1 MRKICVITTNRA
13 EYGLLY
19 WLMKGIQSD
28 PFFQLQLV
36 VTGAHLSPEF
46 GSTIDRIREDGF
58 KVDRSF
64 DLELFGDKA
73 LDINHSLA
81 LAIEGFG
88 ASFQTLRP
96 DLIVILGDRFEIL
109 GAATSALIANI
120 PVAHLHGG
128 ELSEGAIDDAI
139 RHAVTKLSH
148 LHFAAAEPYRNR
160 IIQLGEQ
167 PDRVFMVGGLG
178 IDNINKIN
186 LLPREDLEKAIGIK
200 FKKHNLLITYHPETL
215 DPEKAGEQIGEL
227 LSALDQLTDTSLIF
241 TMPNAD
247 TGHRII
253 IQKLQSFV
261 QTREGRAILIPSM
274 GQLNYLSTMK
284 QVDAV
289 VGNSSSGIIEAPSF
303 RIGTINIGK
312 RQDGRIRAAS
322 VIDCDTNGE
331 AILSAVTELFSP
343 EFQEKLKTVENP
355 YGTGGAADKII
366 EVLKKVDLDQLI
378 IKRFYSLPQ
387 HVPDIGN

>member
-28 PFFQLQLV
+28 PFFQLQVV
-36 VTGAHLSPEF
+36 VTGAHLSSEF

-64 DLELFGDKA
+64 DLELFGDKV
-73 LDINHSLA
+73 LDITHSLA
-81 LAIEGFG
+81 LALDGFA
-88 ASFQTLRP
+88 ASFQTLKP

-109 GAATSALIANI
+109 GAAAAALIANI

-128 ELSEGAIDDAI
+128 ELSEGVIDDAI
-139 RHAVTKLSH
+139 RHSVTKLSH
-148 LHFAAAEPYRNR
+148 LHFAAAEPYSNR

-167 PDRVFMVGGLG
+167 PERVFTVGGLG

-186 LLPREDLEKAIGIK
+186 LLTRHDLEKAIGLSFDK
-200 FKKHNLLITYHPETL
+200 RNLLITYHPETL
-215 DPEKAGEQIGEL
+215 DSGMAGEQIREL
-227 LSALDQLTDTSLIF
+227 LAALDKLADTHLIF

-253 IQKLQSFV
+253 VEQIQSFV
-261 QTREGRAILIPSM
+261 QTRENRTILIPSM

-284 QVDAV
+284 LVDAV

-303 RIGTINIGK
+303 GIGTINIGK

-322 VIDCDTNGE
+322 VIDCDTSE
-331 AILSAVTELFSP
+331 EDIIKAFAKLYSAS
-343 EFQEKLKTVENP
+343 FQKQLKNVVNP
-355 YGTGGAADKII
+355 YGNGGAADKILS
-366 EVLKKVDLDQLI
+366 VLKEVDLNDLI
-378 IKRFYSLPQ
+378 IKRFY
-387 HVPDIGN
+387 DK

>member
-19 WLMKGIQSD
+19 WLMQGIKSD
-28 PFFQLQLV
+28 PFFQLQVV
-36 VTGAHLSPEF
+36 VTGAHLSAEF

-64 DLELFGDKA
+64 DLELFGDKV
-73 LDINHSLA
+73 LDITHSLA
-81 LAIEGFG
+81 LAIDGFG
-88 ASFQTLRP
+88 ASFQTLKP

-109 GAATSALIANI
+109 GAATAALIANI

-128 ELSEGAIDDAI
+128 ELSEGVIDDAI
-139 RHAVTKLSH
+139 RHSVTKLSH

-167 PDRVFMVGGLG
+167 PERVFMVGGLG

-186 LLPREDLEKAIGIK
+186 LLTRPELEKAIGLP
-200 FKKHNLLITYHPETL
+200 FNKHNLLITYHPETL
-215 DPEKAGEQIGEL
+215 DSGKAGDQIGQL
-227 LSALDQLTDTSLIF
+227 LAALDKQADTNLIF

-253 IQKLQSFV
+253 VDKIQSFV
-261 QTREGRAILIPSM
+261 QARENRSILIPSM

-284 QVDAV
+284 LVDAV

-303 RIGTINIGK
+303 GIGTINIGK
-312 RQDGRIRAAS
+312 RQDGRIRAS
-322 VIDCDTNGE
+322 SIIDCDTSE
-331 AILSAVTELFSP
+331 EDITRAFAKLYSP
-343 EFQEKLKTVENP
+343 AFQEQLKNVVNP
-355 YGTGGAADKII
+355 YGTGGAAEKILS
-366 EVLKKVDLDQLI
+366 VLKEVDMNDLI
-378 IKRFYSLPQ
+378 IKRFYDQ
-387 HVPDIGN
+387 

>member
-28 PFFQLQLV
+28 PEFQLQVV
-36 VTGAHLSPEF
+36 VTGAHLSSEF
-46 GSTIDRIREDGF
+46 GSTIDRIREEGF

-64 DLELFGDKA
+64 DLELFGDKV
-73 LDINHSLA
+73 LDITHSLA
-81 LAIEGFG
+81 LALEGFA
-88 ASFQTLRP
+88 ASFQTLKP
-96 DLIVILGDRFEIL
+96 DLVVILGDRFEIL
-109 GAATSALIANI
+109 GAATAALIANI

-178 IDNINKIN
+178 IDNINKVK
-186 LLPREDLEKAIGIK
+186 LLEQAELEKAISFK

-215 DPEKAGEQIGEL
+215 DPGQAGNQIGEL
-227 LSALDQLTDTSLIF
+227 LSALDMLPDTGLIF

-253 IQKLQSFV
+253 IQKIQSFV
-261 QTREGRAILIPSM
+261 LTRIGRAILIPSM

-284 QVDAV
+284 LVDAV

-303 RIGTINIGK
+303 HIGTINIGK
-312 RQDGRIRAAS
+312 RQDGRIRAES
-322 VIDCDTNGE
+322 VIDCDTSE
-331 AILSAVTELFSP
+331 KSISKAFTKLYSASFGK
-343 EFQEKLKTVENP
+343 KLKTVENP
-355 YGTGGAADKII
+355 YGTGGAAGKILS
-366 EVLKKVDLDQLI
+366 VLKKADFSNLI
-378 IKRFYSLPQ
+378 LKRFY
-387 HVPDIGN
+387 DK

>member
-19 WLMKGIQSD
+19 WLMKGIQAD
-28 PFFQLQLV
+28 PGFQLQVV

-64 DLELFGDKA
+64 DLELFGDKV
-73 LDINHSLA
+73 LDITHSLA
-81 LAIEGFG
+81 LALEGFA
-88 ASFQTLRP
+88 ASFQTLKP
-96 DLIVILGDRFEIL
+96 DLILILGDRFEIL
-109 GAATSALIANI
+109 GAATAALIANI

-148 LHFAAAEPYRNR
+148 LHFAAAEPYQNR

-167 PDRVFMVGGLG
+167 PERVFMVGGLG
-178 IDNINKIN
+178 IDNINKID
-186 LLPREDLEKAIGIK
+186 LLTRPELEKAIG
-200 FKKHNLLITYHPETL
+200 FPFNQHNLLITYHPETL
-215 DPEKAGEQIGEL
+215 DAGKAGEQIVEL
-227 LSALDQLTDTSLIF
+227 LAALDKLADTHLIF

-253 IQKLQSFV
+253 VQKIQSFV
-261 QTREGRAILIPSM
+261 QSRESKAILIPSM
-274 GQLNYLSTMK
+274 GQVNYLSTMK
-284 QVDAV
+284 LVDAV
-289 VGNSSSGIIEAPSF
+289 VGNSSSGIIEAPSLH
-303 RIGTINIGK
+303 IGTVNIGK

-322 VIDCDTNGE
+322 VIDCDTSE
-331 AILSAVTELFSP
+331 EEITQAFEKLYSRD
-343 EFQEKLKTVENP
+343 FQELLKNVENP
-355 YGTGGAADKII
+355 YGTGGAAGKILS
-366 EVLKKVDLDQLI
+366 VLQTTDFSDLI
-378 IKRFYSLPQ
+378 IKRFY
-387 HVPDIGN
+387 DK

>member
-19 WLMKGIQSD
+19 WLMKGISSY
-28 PFFQLQLV
+28 PGFQLQVV

-64 DLELFGDKA
+64 DLELFGDKV
-73 LDINHSLA
+73 LDITHSLA

-88 ASFQTLRP
+88 ASFQTLKP

-109 GAATSALIANI
+109 GAATAALIANI

-139 RHAVTKLSH
+139 RHSVTKLSH

-160 IIQLGEQ
+160 IIQMGEQ
-167 PDRVFMVGGLG
+167 PDRVFQVGGLG
-178 IDNINKIN
+178 IDNINKIS
-186 LLPREDLEKAIGIK
+186 LLSRVELEKSIG
-200 FKKHNLLITYHPETL
+200 FNLNKHNLLITYHPETL
-215 DPEKAGEQIGEL
+215 DPGKAGEQVAVL
-227 LSALDQLTDTSLIF
+227 LTALDRLPDTHLIF

-253 IQKLQSFV
+253 VDKIQAFV
-261 QTREGRAILIPSM
+261 LSRENRSILIPSM

-284 QVDAV
+284 LVDAV

-312 RQDGRIRAAS
+312 RQDGRLRAGS
-322 VIDCDTNGE
+322 VIDCEPTE
-331 AILSAVTELFSP
+331 AAIAKAFTKLYSP
-343 EFQEKLKTVENP
+343 AFQKKLKTVENP
-355 YGTGGAADKII
+355 YGTGGATEKII
-366 EVLKKVDLDQLI
+366 SVLKKTNFTNLI
-378 IKRFYSLPQ
+378 FKRF
-387 HVPDIGN
+387 HDI